1 MVISLRKIKDKLKNN
16 KKKYVVIGI
25 ILLVVVVFYLFFSI
39 LINPVLVNTIELKA
53 RSIST
58 RATNSAVSDVIMNS
72 IVYDDLINIVTDE
85 LGNITMIQANTF
97 EINNLSKDLAQTTET
112 KIDEYGKKGV
122 SIALGSFTG
131 IPLFVGMGP
140 EVKLR
145 VSPIGSVY
153 CSFSSEFESAG
164 INQTIHR
171 IYLNINSNVG
181 VVLPLYTKRFTTT
194 QHILV
199 AESIIVGNV
208 PEVYLYSDSLDTLL
222 NFVPY

>member
-1 MVISLRKIKDKLKNN
+1 MVISLRKIRNSIKNN
-16 KKKYVVIGI
+16 KKKYIIISVV
-25 ILLVVVVFYLFFSI
+25 LLITVVFISFFSL

-53 RSIST
+53 KSIST
-58 RATNSAVSDVIMNS
+58 RAVNSAVSDVIMNS

-85 LGNITMIQANTF
+85 FGNISMIQANTF

-131 IPLFVGMGP
+131 IPLFVGLGP
-140 EVKLR
+140 EIKLN

-153 CSFSSEFESAG
+153 SSFSSTFESAG

-171 IYLNINSNVG
+171 IYLNINANVG
-181 VVLPLYTKRFTTT
+181 VVLPLYTKKFTTT
-194 QHILV
+194 QHVLI

-208 PEVYLYSDSLDTLL
+208 PEVYLYSDTLDSLL